1 METSGQEKEGEKEEE
16 KKEKGEEEQSFMCIV
31 SQSRE
36 HLACSV
42 NSEQ

>member
-31 SQSRE
+31 SQRA
-36 HLACSV
+36 LGV
-42 NSEQ
+42 FSEQ